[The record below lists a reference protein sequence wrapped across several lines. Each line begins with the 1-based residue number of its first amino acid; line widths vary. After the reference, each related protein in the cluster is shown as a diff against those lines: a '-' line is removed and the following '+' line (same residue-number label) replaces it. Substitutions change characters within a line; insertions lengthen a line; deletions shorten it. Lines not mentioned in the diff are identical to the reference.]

1 MWRIQAA
8 WQTERLASHYGAC
21 LGELPGDIAPCLLS
35 ALSTQFLQ
43 PYFFIKPL
51 LTHRDKVE
59 GEVGSKEVSQ
69 ETHR

>member
-8 WQTERLASHYGAC
+8 WQIERLASHYGTY

-35 ALSTQFLQ
+35 ALSPQFLQ

-51 LTHRDKVE
+51 LTHRVK
-59 GEVGSKEVSQ
+59 GEVGSKEASQ
-69 ETHR
+69 EAHR